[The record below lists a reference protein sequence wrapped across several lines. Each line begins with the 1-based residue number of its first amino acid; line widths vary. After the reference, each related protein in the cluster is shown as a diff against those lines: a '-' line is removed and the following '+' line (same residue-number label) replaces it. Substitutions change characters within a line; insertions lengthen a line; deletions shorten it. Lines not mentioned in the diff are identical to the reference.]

1 MWEQYVDGGG
11 GVLYDLLARCVNVAP
26 PLFVSF
32 VYVSFEFYVS
42 LKKKNIRWNNLF
54 ISIMDRLVKI

>member
-42 LKKKNIRWNNLF
+42 LKKKILDGIIFSYQLWT
-54 ISIMDRLVKI
+54 V